1 MKHKLKIIFL
11 LFVIIGTLFASCT
24 MEEEAIK
31 NHNYSKD
38 IKIYQKSFDEL
49 LTDKEFSRSFN
60 KLPKNKSVIKS
71 STQGK
76 TVMEQQY
83 GFSITNTPVRVMQVG
98 NITSYTFHI
107 ERDVN
112 DNTYFENLVVQN
124 DSVGNTS
131 AQIIKY
137 TPFMPMTS
145 FAEHNSYSFEGN
157 TEFSSIIY
165 DDTPVNLTGKVIT
178 VCRSLWGTRCTA
190 NTYGYCVAPSHIPF
204 SVCLTQNCL
213 AQQFINETCTTYDD
227 GEPEETPVGGG
238 GGSSYNTGG
247 GNNPVYSDPVCGGNC
262 ITEAGNIDHCE
273 TLTNMAKASNQN
285 INPVLQTLKDKLSA
299 NASTEWGARFKN
311 DTDVT
316 PAVLTNEIIQGSQNS
331 VPYIKGFLY
340 RGGAHIHTK
349 EGFGMLSWGDV
360 NTLAGCYD
368 YASPANQPYVTNI
381 MVCNNPQPTTESNPG
396 LFNTYAIKV
405 DDYNLLIN
413 AINNMLNDPKFAIV
427 PSGDAKQDLENKIN
441 KIHDAQAKLYKTAGP
456 DNLNKSFL
464 QQFSNYGI
472 SLFKKSNIT
481 NKWVKLS
488 IDPITGSIIETPCN

>member
-1 MKHKLKIIFL
+1 MKHKSKIIFL

-31 NHNYSKD
+31 NHNYSKE
-38 IKIYQKSFDEL
+38 IKIYQKTFDEL
-49 LTDKEFSRSFN
+49 LTDKEFSKSFN
-60 KLPKNKSVIKS
+60 KLPKIKSVIKS

-83 GFSITNTPVRVMQVG
+83 GFTITNTPVRVMQVG

-165 DDTPVNLTGKVIT
+165 DDTPVNATGKVIT

-190 NTYGYCVAPSHIPF
+190 NSYGYCVAPSHIPF

-247 GNNPVYSDPVCGGNC
+247 GNNPVYSDPVCGRNC
-262 ITEAGNIDHCE
+262 IAEAGDTEPCDKIKNGTNSTAYKTKFKDLNTPTNYNKSHE
-273 TLTNMAKASNQN
+273 TGFFLVGNDYVDGTPHPARNTILIPNNSKNGTHIHNNKILTYSGTTTTYDSAIKMLSVGDVEALIEHIQPQNTDPKDAFVVMASN
-285 INPVLQTLKDKLSA
+285 
-299 NASTEWGARFKN
+299 
-311 DTDVT
+311 
-316 PAVLTNEIIQGSQNS
+316 
-331 VPYIKGFLY
+331 
-340 RGGAHIHTK
+340 
-349 EGFGMLSWGDV
+349 EG
-360 NTLAGCYD
+360 
-368 YASPANQPYVTNI
+368 I
-381 MVCNNPQPTTESNPG
+381 
-396 LFNTYAIKV
+396 
-405 DDYNLLIN
+405 
-413 AINNMLNDPKFAIV
+413 FAISILESI
-427 PSGDAKQDLENKIN
+427 PWTAELEAKLKEFEKFYKKESKNIVNNYTTMTALQRKNFLEKMFLKGLSEYGLENKVGLFEGEVENETDPNIN
-441 KIHDAQAKLYKTAGP
+441 NYNIKWTRKTLKKVFLGYNVQA
-456 DNLNKSFL
+456 S
-464 QQFSNYGI
+464 
-472 SLFKKSNIT
+472 
-481 NKWVKLS
+481 
-488 IDPITGSIIETPCN
+488 PCD